1 MANWDVSKWD
11 EGVWDADPS
20 HARAAGGGAKRR
32 RPNEKIVWYD
42 DWLKSQQK
50 NDVPEEE
57 QIEDIEE
64 AIEVVAAYKESTIS
78 VVDAKAAI
86 LKAKNAQDMLSQMR
100 DLKILMKA
108 FFAIKQEKER
118 IAEELRREEIRK
130 EKERQRIKKRDDDFV
145 SLFML
150 GVV

>member
-1 MANWDVSKWD
+1 MATWNVSKWD

-20 HARAAGGGAKRR
+20 YAKAAGGGAKRR

-64 AIEVVAAYKESTIS
+64 AIEVVKAYKEKVVST
-78 VVDAKAAI
+78 VDAKAAI
-86 LKAKNAQDMLSQMR
+86 LKAKNAEDMLNQVR
-100 DLKILMKA
+100 ELKILMETY
-108 FFAIKQEKER
+108 FAIQQEK
-118 IAEELRREEIRK
+118 LRV
-130 EKERQRIKKRDDDFV
+130 KKQDDDFV
-145 SLFML
+145 SMFML
-150 GVV
+150 GVL

>member
-20 HARAAGGGAKRR
+20 YAKAAGGGAKRR

-42 DWLKSQQK
+42 DWVKAQQRK
-50 NDVPEEE
+50 DIPEEE

-64 AIEVVAAYKESTIS
+64 AIEVVAAYKKNTVS

-86 LKAKNAQDMLSQMR
+86 LKAKNAEDMLNKVR
-100 DLKILMKA
+100 ELKILMKA
-108 FFAIKQEKER
+108 FFAIKEERER
-118 IAEELRREEIRK
+118 IAEELRQEEIRK
-130 EKERQRIKKRDDDFV
+130 EKERKRIKKRDDDFV
-145 SLFML
+145 SLFVL

>member
-1 MANWDVSKWD
+1 MATWDVSKWD

-57 QIEDIEE
+57 QTEDIEE
-64 AIEVVAAYKESTIS
+64 AIEVVKAYKEKVVST
-78 VVDAKAAI
+78 VDAKAAI
-86 LKAKNAQDMLSQMR
+86 LKAKNAQDMLNQVR
-100 DLKILMKA
+100 ELKILMETY
-108 FFAIKQEKER
+108 FAIQQEK
-118 IAEELRREEIRK
+118 LRV
-130 EKERQRIKKRDDDFV
+130 KKQDDDFV
-145 SLFML
+145 SMFML
-150 GVV
+150 GVL

>member
-1 MANWDVSKWD
+1 MATWDVSKWD

-32 RPNEKIVWYD
+32 SPNEKIVWYD

-64 AIEVVAAYKESTIS
+64 AIEVVKAYKEKVVST
-78 VVDAKAAI
+78 VDAKAAI
-86 LKAKNAQDMLSQMR
+86 LKAKNAQDMLNQVR
-100 DLKILMKA
+100 ELKILMETY
-108 FFAIKQEKER
+108 FAIQQEK
-118 IAEELRREEIRK
+118 LRV
-130 EKERQRIKKRDDDFV
+130 KKQDDDFV
-145 SLFML
+145 SMFML
-150 GVV
+150 GVL

>member
-1 MANWDVSKWD
+1 MATWDVSKWD

-20 HARAAGGGAKRR
+20 HAKAAGGGAKRR

-64 AIEVVAAYKESTIS
+64 AIEVVKAYKEKVVST
-78 VVDAKAAI
+78 VDAKAAI
-86 LKAKNAQDMLSQMR
+86 LKAKNAEDMLNQVR
-100 DLKILMKA
+100 ELKILMETY
-108 FFAIKQEKER
+108 FAIQQEK
-118 IAEELRREEIRK
+118 LRV
-130 EKERQRIKKRDDDFV
+130 KKQDDDFV
-145 SLFML
+145 SMFML
-150 GVV
+150 GVL

>member
-1 MANWDVSKWD
+1 MATWDVSKWD

-64 AIEVVAAYKESTIS
+64 AIEVVKAYKEKGVST
-78 VVDAKAAI
+78 VDAKAAI
-86 LKAKNAQDMLSQMR
+86 LKAKNAEDMLNQVR
-100 DLKILMKA
+100 ELKILMETY
-108 FFAIKQEKER
+108 FAIQQEK
-118 IAEELRREEIRK
+118 LRV
-130 EKERQRIKKRDDDFV
+130 KKQDDDFV
-145 SLFML
+145 SMFML
-150 GVV
+150 GVL

>member
-1 MANWDVSKWD
+1 MFVTQPIRRSTTIGLLISKD
-11 EGVWDADPS
+11 
-20 HARAAGGGAKRR
+20 
-32 RPNEKIVWYD
+32 I
-42 DWLKSQQK
+42 
-50 NDVPEEE
+50 PEEE

-64 AIEVVAAYKESTIS
+64 AIEVVAAYKDSTIS

-100 DLKILMKA
+100 ELKILMKA

-118 IAEELRREEIRK
+118 IAEELRQEEIRK

>member
-1 MANWDVSKWD
+1 MATWDVSKWD

-64 AIEVVAAYKESTIS
+64 AIEVVKAYKEKVVST
-78 VVDAKAAI
+78 VDAKAAI
-86 LKAKNAQDMLSQMR
+86 LKAKNAEDMLNQVR
-100 DLKILMKA
+100 ELKILMETY
-108 FFAIKQEKER
+108 FAIQQEK
-118 IAEELRREEIRK
+118 LRV
-130 EKERQRIKKRDDDFV
+130 KKQDDDFV

-150 GVV
+150 GVL